1 MIESLAGIRAVYSF
15 LRNFWLCLPNIIRF
29 LIFANF
35 AVVCMLAF
43 YRSIAN
49 K

>member
-1 MIESLAGIRAVYSF
+1 MIESLLGINAVFSF
-15 LRNFWLCLPNIIRF
+15 LKYFWQCLPNIVRF

-35 AVVCMLAF
+35 AIVCMLAF
-43 YRSIAN
+43 YRSLGN